1 MADTSQFKL
10 YSIGRAAENLTIG
23 STLLQVVPIEHLIFL
38 DGELKSNPSP
48 LTVKGKDAAG
58 NATST
63 TVTMDNAI
71 EAEWLPNT
79 SNQITP
85 PCIRRGER
93 VYIYRYAD
101 RDEFRWTDTGLDRQY
116 RKLESATY
124 AWNATQ
130 NESDNSQSPE
140 NHYYAEVSAH
150 KGAITVGTSKANGEK
165 AAYLIQ
171 INAKDGNLTI
181 TDDLGQVVFI
191 DSVNHVIHAINA
203 DRSELTLN
211 KQIITIQCQD
221 TVNLTALKAF
231 NITTKDLNIK
241 ATNITVNASSQVTVT
256 TQTAKL
262 TATTATIDAQTTTVS
277 GVTIA
282 NGMIQCAGINSSGN
296 VNAPNIN

>member
-1 MADTSQFKL
+1 MADKSQFTL
-10 YSIGRAAENLTIG
+10 YSIGRAAENLVIG
-23 STLLQVVPIEHLIFL
+23 SRMLQVVPIEHLMFL
-38 DGELKSNPSP
+38 DGELKSNPTP
-48 LTVKGKDAAG
+48 LTIKGKDAAG

-101 RDEFRWTDTGLDRQY
+101 RDEFRWTDTGMDRQY

-130 NESDNSQSPE
+130 NETDDTQSPE

-150 KGAITVGTSKANGEK
+150 KGAITIGTSKANGEK
-165 AAYLIQ
+165 AVYLIQ
-171 INAKDGNLTI
+171 INAKEGNITI
-181 TDDLGQVVFI
+181 ADDLGQIVFI

-203 DRSELTLN
+203 DRSEFTLN
-211 KQIITIQCQD
+211 KKIITIQCQD
-221 TVNLTALKAF
+221 TVNLTALKTF
-231 NITTKDLNIK
+231 NITTENLNVK

-256 TQTAKL
+256 TQTATLK
-262 TATTATIDAQTTTVS
+262 ANSATIDAQTTTVS
-277 GVTIA
+277 GITIA
-282 NGMIQCAGINSSGN
+282 NGHIQCSGITSSGN
-296 VNAPNIN
+296 VTAPNIT